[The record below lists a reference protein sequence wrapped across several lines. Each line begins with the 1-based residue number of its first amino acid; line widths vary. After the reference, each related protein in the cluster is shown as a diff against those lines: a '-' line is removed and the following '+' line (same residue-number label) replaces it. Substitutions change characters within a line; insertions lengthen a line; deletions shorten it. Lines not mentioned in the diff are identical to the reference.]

1 MDIETPFGEG
11 SYLLPL
17 FVLVIM
23 IRVNIET
30 INLIIVVT
38 IFIISNLTFPVA
50 PRRGAWIEIV
60 KSSAIIQGISVAPR
74 RGAWIEITKAYGLKI
89 PLILK
94 VLRFGNME
102 TWK

>member
-50 PRRGAWIEIV
+50 PRRGAWIEI
-60 KSSAIIQGISVAPR
+60 
-74 RGAWIEITKAYGLKI
+74 TKAYGLKI

>member
-50 PRRGAWIEIV
+50 PRRGAWILEL
-60 KSSAIIQGISVAPR
+60 SAKQ
-74 RGAWIEITKAYGLKI
+74 
-89 PLILK
+89 PLPALFAEQTDYYANF
-94 VLRFGNME
+94 LRVEKYFLP
-102 TWK
+102 